1 MEIELNLIFLGY
13 FNFLKNV
20 LILEGERKGEGER
33 EREKDGFVVAL
44 IHAFVGGFLYV
55 P

>member
-1 MEIELNLIFLGY
+1 MISLSHVVL

-44 IHAFVGGFLYV
+44 IHAFVGEFLYV